1 MNAEGDPRRG
11 VDVDASAQAAD
22 AEASASD
29 MAGAAED
36 RSNARAQRRGFQL
49 DQPRPR
55 RRRRVILALALVAS
69 VFLGGAF
76 GITWWNDWSY
86 LGKIEPRGGLYFPHR
101 LELAVPSFRQ
111 GDPLWRY
118 DPLGASDETL
128 GSAGCAISSAAMVF
142 QFYGIDTDPQRLNW
156 FLQEHEGYTPQG
168 WVYWE
173 KAAEFAPERIR
184 HIYEDLPSYRL
195 IDTNLMRGNPVIV
208 RLRMPRG
215 TTHFVVIAGKEGY
228 DYLTR
233 DPGRGAGKG
242 LYPLRELGSKIEAL
256 RFYEKL

>member
-1 MNAEGDPRRG
+1 MSATGNSSDRPAKAVAENHTSH
-11 VDVDASAQAAD
+11 AAQAPDDPAV
-22 AEASASD
+22 AHFENTA
-29 MAGAAED
+29 
-36 RSNARAQRRGFQL
+36 GFQL
-49 DQPRPR
+49 DQRRPR
-55 RRRRVILALALVAS
+55 RRLRIIAVSILLGLLVAAT
-69 VFLGGAF
+69 GM
-76 GITWWNDWSY
+76 GIKWWNDWSH
-86 LGKIEPRGGLYFPHR
+86 LGKIAPSGGLYFPR
-101 LELAVPSFRQ
+101 RYELPVPSFRQ
-111 GDPLWRY
+111 ADPIWRY

-142 QFYGIDTDPQRLNW
+142 RFYGIDTDPQRLNW
-156 FLQEHEGYTPQG
+156 FLQEHDGYTPQG

-173 KAAEFAPERIR
+173 KAAEFAPERVR

-195 IDTNLMRGNPVIV
+195 IDANLLRGNPVIV

-228 DYLTR
+228 DYLTQ
-233 DPGRGAGKG
+233 DPGRGASRG

>member
-1 MNAEGDPRRG
+1 MSAHDHPRRA
-11 VDVDASAQAAD
+11 VDVDVSSQAAD
-22 AEASASD
+22 PEENSSEL
-29 MAGAAED
+29 AGAAED
-36 RSNARAQRRGFQL
+36 QSSVSGQRPGFQL

-55 RRRRVILALALVAS
+55 RRRRLILTLAFIAFIV
-69 VFLGGAF
+69 LGSAF
-76 GITWWNDWSY
+76 GITWWNDWSS

-142 QFYGIDTDPQRLNW
+142 RYYGIDTDPQRLNW

-173 KAAEFAPERIR
+173 KAAEFAPERVR
-184 HIYEDLPSYRL
+184 HIYEDLPSHRL
-195 IDTNLMRGNPVIV
+195 IDTNLLRGNPVIV

-215 TTHFVVIAGKEGY
+215 TTHFVVVAGKEGY

-233 DPGRGAGKG
+233 DPGRGANKG